1 MLLAAGSIK
10 KDDLI
15 RSLFAYKT
23 LIGLTAEFGTE
34 FLEKPLG
41 EIFAELDRRIQPTID
56 SYVTTQLIQT
66 T

>member
-1 MLLAAGSIK
+1 
-10 KDDLI
+10 LI

-23 LIGLTAEFGTE
+23 LTGITAEFGTE
-34 FLEKPLG
+34 FLEKPLS

-56 SYVTTQLIQT
+56 SYITTQLIQT